1 MPILPFLRETYSQ
14 YKVKVIF
21 IYSNFGDDY
30 TLNVYR
36 KMTPGRSGKWKDM
49 EAVLNRDEADFHIVI
64 DRTHRRVDPK
74 KTIYISA
81 HPMGSPG
88 YYDPKP
94 EECVASINYK
104 DTSGF
109 LEWWIDYDYDTL
121 SRMNFEYPQKTKNL
135 CCIVSNSSGGDYQ
148 RDRMDFIDRFCGATP
163 LLLDLY
169 GRMEP
174 TRNTDM
180 SYKGELGK
188 DIPDNYWIGK
198 EILRDYRYSL
208 EFDAYCKNYFSER
221 FADAMLLWCM
231 PLYSGGTGLEKFFP
245 ENSFRYVNVKGNGDD
260 VREIIKSNFWEEN
273 IEAMK
278 NARHLIL
285 NKYQLWPKV
294 YDTIK
299 SL

>member
-1 MPILPFLRETYSQ
+1 M
-14 YKVKVIF
+14 KVFF
-21 IYSNFGDDY
+21 IYSSFGADY

-49 EAVLNRDEADFHIVI
+49 EATLDKNEADFHIII
-64 DRTHRRVDPK
+64 DNTHQRVDPK
-74 KTIYISA
+74 KAIFISA
-81 HPMGSPG
+81 HPTDYPG

-109 LEWWIDYDYDTL
+109 LEWWLEYDYDEL
-121 SRMNFEYPQKTKNL
+121 SKMSFRYPQNYKNL
-135 CCIVSNSSGGDYQ
+135 CCIIIDARGHDYQ
-148 RDRMDFIDRFCGATP
+148 KDRVAFIERFCEKTP

-169 GRMEP
+169 GRIKP

-180 SYKGELGK
+180 SYKGELGENTPGK
-188 DIPDNYWIGK
+188 YWWGK
-198 EILRDYRYSL
+198 EILQDYKYSL

-221 FADAMLLWCM
+221 FADAILLWCM
-231 PLYSGGTGLEKFFP
+231 PLFSGGTEVEKFMP
-245 ENSFRYVNVKGNGDD
+245 ENSFRYIDVKGNGDD
-260 VREIIKSNFWEEN
+260 VREIVKGGFWEEN
-273 IEAMK
+273 IEAIR
-278 NARHLIL
+278 NARYLIL

-299 SL
+299 NL